1 MIDFLQV
8 IIDKQVNSDVAP
20 SCLEMSRWYVYWWVK
35 NSDEDDA
42 STDTTNLFVEVSNT
56 VMNAEAFGLENCK
69 QKNAKWSSRKHLLL
83 TTNNRIKKTDNI
95 WTLRF
100 INSHSGG
107 LVKIKTNYFTSKGN
121 IKTTTQHFMY
131 QLNNRHVFNFDNN
144 YRTTV

>member
-1 MIDFLQV
+1 MLVSRNENHIPVKSMIDFLQV

-69 QKNAKWSSRKHLLL
+69 QKMQNDQAENIFCLL
-83 TTNNRIKKTDNI
+83 RITE
-95 WTLRF
+95 
-100 INSHSGG
+100 
-107 LVKIKTNYFTSKGN
+107 
-121 IKTTTQHFMY
+121 
-131 QLNNRHVFNFDNN
+131 
-144 YRTTV
+144 